1 MWKIKEDYKWLAL
14 VVSWFIFIGILAFF
28 VAG

>member
-1 MWKIKEDYKWLAL
+1 MWKFKEDYKWLAL
-14 VVSWFIFIGILAFF
+14 VAAWFIFIGFLAYF

>member
-1 MWKIKEDYKWLAL
+1 MWKIKEEYKWLAL
-14 VVSWFIFIGILAFF
+14 VISWFIFIGFIAYF